1 MIFFFI
7 EVLTFTFF
15 SSIHLI
21 STGLIFKKI
30 LFKNNKIT
38 LSELGLYGLI
48 YLGIIALII
57 NFFSPLNKV
66 INSVIFLI
74 PLLTFFFNKKK
85 EIIKISIII
94 SVISSVTIFLDNSY
108 VPDAGLY
115 HLPFA
120 RILNESK
127 IIIGLSNIN
136 FTYGQSSFLQYI
148 SAVYNN
154 LIFKETGL
162 VIPLVYFYSFFLL
175 YLLLEFFTQKNKLI
189 KFILFLFLFYV
200 LYGFNRY
207 SEYGNDAPAHILFF
221 YIILKTIIGEIK
233 KQIHKN
239 FQEIVFISLIIFMIK
254 PTMGL
259 VFLIPI
265 YIFFKNKL
273 YNFFKSK
280 IFYLI
285 IIISLFYITKNLLL
299 TGCLIYPQKN
309 TCVETLPWYSQ
320 NIENEG
326 NATRVSNQGLAW
338 TKGFP
343 DQPFPQKNFE
353 EYLRGFYWVK
363 IWMPNHGLVIL
374 KKNWVFLL
382 LIFILQLY
390 FFNKNKILIK
400 KNNILSRY
408 KKNNILYLNII
419 LFFST
424 LIWFLY
430 FPVFRYGAGYIVSFI
445 IILLISINT
454 TKIVTLK
461 KKIYKN
467 INLIILLLIFI
478 ICLKNFYRIYK
489 NYENNYN
496 NYPWPKIYSDKNGK
510 NNEIELEK
518 VYKNGIFYFN
528 KAETLCYYNSS
539 PCTHFDVF
547 KILNEVDVKE
557 FKGYKIYQ
565 IIK

>member
-1 MIFFFI
+1 MFFFI
-7 EVLTFTFF
+7 EVLTFTFL

-21 STGLIFKKI
+21 SSGLIFNKI
-30 LFKNNKIT
+30 FFKNHKLT

-48 YLGIIALII
+48 YLGLIALII
-57 NFFSPLNKV
+57 NFFLPLNKV
-66 INSVIFLI
+66 INTAIFII
-74 PLLTFFFNKKK
+74 PLLIFFFNKKK
-85 EIIKISIII
+85 EIIKLSIII
-94 SVISSVTIFLDNSY
+94 SIISSITIFLDNSY

-115 HLPFA
+115 HLPFT
-120 RILNESK
+120 RILNENK
-127 IIIGLSNIN
+127 IIIGLVNIN

-148 SAVYNN
+148 SATYNN
-154 LIFKETGL
+154 LIFKETGI

-175 YLLLEFFTQKNKLI
+175 FLLIEFFSQKDKLI
-189 KFILFLFLFYV
+189 KFILFLFLFYT
-200 LYGFNRY
+200 LYGFSRY
-207 SEYGNDAPAHILFF
+207 SEYGNDTPAHILFF
-221 YIILKTIIGEIK
+221 YVILKAIIGEIK
-233 KQIHKN
+233 KKIHKN
-239 FQEIVFISLIIFMIK
+239 FEEISFISLIIFMIK

-273 YNFFKSK
+273 YCFFKTK

-285 IIISLFYITKNLLL
+285 IAVLLLYIIKNLLI
-299 TGCLIYPQKN
+299 TGCIVYPQKN
-309 TCVETLPWYSQ
+309 TCFESLPWYSQ
-320 NIENEG
+320 NIKYEG

-353 EYLRGFYWVK
+353 EYLNGFYWVK
-363 IWMPNHGLVIL
+363 IWMPHHGLVIL

-400 KNNILSRY
+400 KNVILSRY

-419 LFFST
+419 LFLST

-430 FPVFRYGAGYIVSFI
+430 FPVFRYGAGYIISLLI
-445 IILLISINT
+445 IMVISINRI
-454 TKIVTLK
+454 KIVYLK
-461 KKIYKN
+461 KNIYKN
-467 INLIILLLIFI
+467 INLIILFLIFI

-489 NYENNYN
+489 NYEYNYI
-496 NYPWPKIYSDKNGK
+496 NYPWPKIYSDKNESNK
-510 NNEIELEK
+510 EIELEK
-518 VYKNGIFYFN
+518 IYKNGEFYFY
-528 KAETLCYYNSS
+528 KANTLCYYNNA
-539 PCTHFDVF
+539 PCTHFDIS

-557 FKGYKIYQ
+557 YKGYKIYQ